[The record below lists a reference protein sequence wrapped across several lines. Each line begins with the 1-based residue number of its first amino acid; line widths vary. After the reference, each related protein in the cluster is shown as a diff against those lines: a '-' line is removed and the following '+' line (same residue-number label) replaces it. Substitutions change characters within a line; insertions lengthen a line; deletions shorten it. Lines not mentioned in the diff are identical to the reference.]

1 MGEIE
6 NSDVSDQP
14 PIPALGSEL
23 MEPLQLLRN
32 LMIMATAD
40 GRLADEELRCLR
52 ERQSAWNITA
62 DQFEEALQY
71 AQSGQARLELPELP
85 SERYDLLYDLVALM
99 SVDSDF
105 DPMEMNLFAVIAAR
119 LEVSEAELNALLAEF
134 TGDEDELILG
144 DED

>member
-1 MGEIE
+1 
-6 NSDVSDQP
+6 
-14 PIPALGSEL
+14 

-40 GRLADEELRCLR
+40 GRLADEELRWLR

-144 DED
+144 DEN

>member
-40 GRLADEELRCLR
+40 GRLADEELRWLR